1 MGTAVVRG
9 GEGHRLIGE
18 GLVVEPANRY
28 LAHLG
33 TRGFSPATVRAYA
46 FDLANFARFLAVQ
59 QVRIAEVGPTDLFD
73 YLDWQARA
81 TRHSVS
87 AASSRSPGANACARD
102 DEPSHRCG
110 AGILRVLRVRR
121 APARQPRPSCTS
133 LFWAEGASSGTPR
146 APRPGAPTRW
156 RQLVK
161 EPRRLPESLDPC
173 DVSAFLALKRTG
185 TGRSCSDAARRNSLR
200 RGAVSPACRCRHG
213 PFAR

>member
-59 QVRIAEVGPTDLFD
+59 QVCIVEVGPTDLFD

-81 TRHSVS
+81 TAAQRVGSVVS
-87 AASSRSPGANACARD
+87 IARSQRVDARD

-156 RQLVK
+156 RSAGEGTSTTARK
-161 EPRRLPESLDPC
+161 PRS
-173 DVSAFLALKRTG
+173 V
-185 TGRSCSDAARRNSLR
+185 
-200 RGAVSPACRCRHG
+200 
-213 PFAR
+213 